1 MKRRVGTVQ
10 ALDQVSPYDAAEGP
24 GRREPAGTS
33 TLSLALRIVEF
44 LAFRSQP
51 VALLQIAQ
59 EFGASKATVY
69 RHLVT
74 LQRHGF
80 VRQDEAS
87 GRYEAGV
94 KLMVLGEAQR
104 SRFGIV
110 AVSRPALMN
119 LRDQTGQAVTLC
131 TVVDAALVVLELVQG
146 RTIIDFSTR
155 PGTQLDFHASAHG
168 KIWLAFG
175 PAGIGAAVAK
185 SELTAWTAQ
194 TLTGHA
200 ALAAEI
206 AAVRAQGWSTAPDQ
220 VLTGVNT
227 IAAPVFDHHGQ
238 LIASI
243 AIVGSTQ
250 FIPAAPD
257 VALWGDVVACARR
270 ISTDLGWRP

>member
-1 MKRRVGTVQ
+1 MDQ
-10 ALDQVSPYDAAEGP
+10 AYTQDASAELS
-24 GRREPAGTS
+24 RREPAGTS

-80 VRQDEAS
+80 VRQEASS

-110 AVSRPALMN
+110 AVARSALMN

-168 KIWLAFG
+168 KIWLGFG
-175 PAGIGAAVAK
+175 PAAVTDAVAK
-185 SELTAWTAQ
+185 STLTAWTAH
-194 TLTGHA
+194 TLTDHA

-206 AAVRAQGWSTAPDQ
+206 ATVRTQGWSTAPDQ

-227 IAAPVFDHHGQ
+227 IAAPVFDHNGH

-257 VALWGDVVACARR
+257 AAQWGEVVACARR

>member
-1 MKRRVGTVQ
+1 MDQDFDLQ
-10 ALDQVSPYDAAEGP
+10 AGEEPTK
-24 GRREPAGTS
+24 REPAGTS

-51 VALLQIAQ
+51 MALLQIAQ

-80 VRQDEAS
+80 VRQDAAT

-104 SRFGIV
+104 SRFNIV
-110 AVSRPALMN
+110 TVSRSALMN

-131 TVVDAALVVLELVQG
+131 TAVDEALVVLELVQG

-175 PAGIGAAVAK
+175 PNAVRQKVAATQ
-185 SELTAWTAQ
+185 LTAWTDR
-194 TLTGHA
+194 TITDHA
-200 ALAAEI
+200 ALAKEVAI
-206 AAVRAQGWSTAPDQ
+206 VRSRAWATAPDQ

-227 IAAPVFDHHGQ
+227 LAAPVFDHHGA

-250 FIPAAPD
+250 FIPPAPD
-257 VALWGDVVACARR
+257 EAQWTDVLACARR
-270 ISTDLGWRP
+270 ISTELGWRP

>member
-1 MKRRVGTVQ
+1 
-10 ALDQVSPYDAAEGP
+10 
-24 GRREPAGTS
+24 
-33 TLSLALRIVEF
+33 
-44 LAFRSQP
+44 
-51 VALLQIAQ
+51 
-59 EFGASKATVY
+59 
-69 RHLVT
+69 
-74 LQRHGF
+74 
-80 VRQDEAS
+80 
-87 GRYEAGV
+87 
-94 KLMVLGEAQR
+94 MVLGEAQR

-110 AVSRPALMN
+110 EISRPALMS

-131 TVVDAALVVLELVQG
+131 TAVDMALVVLELVQG

-175 PAGIGAAVAK
+175 PAAIGAAVAK
-185 SELTAWTAQ
+185 MNLTAWTAH
-194 TLTGHA
+194 TLTDHA

-206 AAVRAQGWSTAPDQ
+206 ATVQAQGWATAPDQ

-227 IAAPVFDHHGQ
+227 IAAPVFDHHRN

-250 FIPAAPD
+250 FIPPVPDAAQ
-257 VALWGDVVACARR
+257 WGGVLACARQ

>member
-1 MKRRVGTVQ
+1 MDQ
-10 ALDQVSPYDAAEGP
+10 AYTPDASEDP
-24 GRREPAGTS
+24 GRREPSGTS
-33 TLSLALRIVEF
+33 TLSLALRIVEY
-44 LAFRSQP
+44 LAYRSQP
-51 VALLQIAQ
+51 VALLQIAR

-80 VRQDEAS
+80 VRQETSS
-87 GRYEAGV
+87 GRYEAGI

-119 LRDQTGQAVTLC
+119 LRDQTGHAVTLC
-131 TVVDAALVVLELVQG
+131 AVVDVALVVLELVQG

-175 PAGIGAAVAK
+175 PPAIAAAVADAP
-185 SELTAWTAQ
+185 LTAWTAQ
-194 TLTGHA
+194 TLTDRT
-200 ALAAEI
+200 ALAAEV
-206 AAVRAQGWSTAPDQ
+206 AAVRTQGWATAPDQ

-227 IAAPVFDHHGQ
+227 IAAPVFDHHGH

-250 FIPAAPD
+250 FIAATPDPAQCAD
-257 VALWGDVVACARR
+257 VLACARR

>member
-1 MKRRVGTVQ
+1 VDQ
-10 ALDQVSPYDAAEGP
+10 AYTQDASAELS
-24 GRREPAGTS
+24 RREPAGTS

-80 VRQDEAS
+80 VRQEASS

-110 AVSRPALMN
+110 AVARSALMN

-168 KIWLAFG
+168 KIWLGFG
-175 PAGIGAAVAK
+175 PAAVTDAVAK
-185 SELTAWTAQ
+185 STLTAWTAH
-194 TLTGHA
+194 TLTDHA

-206 AAVRAQGWSTAPDQ
+206 ATVRTQGWSTAPDQ

-227 IAAPVFDHHGQ
+227 IAAPVFDHNGH

-257 VALWGDVVACARR
+257 AAQWGEVVACARR